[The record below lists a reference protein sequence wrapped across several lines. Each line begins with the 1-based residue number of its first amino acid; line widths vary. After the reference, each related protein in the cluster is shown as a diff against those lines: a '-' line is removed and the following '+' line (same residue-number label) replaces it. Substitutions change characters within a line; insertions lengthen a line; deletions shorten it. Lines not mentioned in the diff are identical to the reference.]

1 MHHIY
6 LGRQPIYNRK
16 LALEAFELLYR
27 KNDAGGGSAPADDAA
42 GASRAI
48 LSALTEVGLP
58 NLVDTRLAFIRIA
71 PRFVLDGGLDSVQ
84 HAQLVLGIAADASP
98 DPALLPLLQRLRAQG
113 RRFALD
119 PYADTP
125 ASRALLEVT
134 DFVKLDVAALPEAE
148 LRQLAPQLSAAGVR
162 LMGGRIE
169 NRSALELCQ
178 GLGFHYLQGYFF
190 SQPKLLR
197 FRTIATHQAAI
208 LRLIG
213 VLNDPQSS
221 IREVEELVSQD
232 VSLSYKLL
240 RHINSAYFNLPNRV
254 DSIRRAVILLGFNQI
269 KSWATLIS
277 LANLDAARSDLT
289 NTALVRAYMCEELA
303 RATGTGR
310 AETAFTVGLL
320 SVLDSLTQAP
330 IEQIVASLP
339 LAEDVVAALTTHSGP
354 FGRLLACTLA
364 YERGDWDAVDASGL
378 PGPRVGEA
386 YLGALALAHRATARM
401 R

>member
-27 KNDAGGGSAPADDAA
+27 KNDADGSAPADDAA

-84 HAQLVLGIAADASP
+84 HAQLVLGIAADTAP
-98 DPALLPLLQRLRAQG
+98 DPALLPLLQRLRTQG

-119 PYADTP
+119 PYTDSP
-125 ASRALLEVT
+125 ESRALLEVA

-148 LRQLAPQLSAAGVR
+148 LRQLAPQLGAAGVR

-169 NRSALELCQ
+169 NRNALELCQ

-213 VLNDPQSS
+213 VLNDPLSS

-303 RATGTGR
+303 RATATGR

-320 SVLDSLTQAP
+320 SVLDSLAQAP